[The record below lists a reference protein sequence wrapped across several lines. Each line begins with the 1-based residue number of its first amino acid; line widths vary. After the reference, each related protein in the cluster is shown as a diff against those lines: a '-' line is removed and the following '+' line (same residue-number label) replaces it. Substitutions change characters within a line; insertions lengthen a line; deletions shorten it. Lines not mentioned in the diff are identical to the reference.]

1 MAYGGLVIMHYS
13 FFRPRVLILAP
24 VLLLLVIAM
33 GCGGTA
39 AEPIVVEKE
48 VIKEIIKEIPVEKE
62 VIKEVLTEVVVEKEV
77 VKEVVVEVVAT
88 AVPVMKVQE
97 KSGKAQVAQQ
107 VQDTSKADP
116 NFNPIYGGVINMAQY
131 ADVRQ
136 RLIHQSSV
144 LNMTLSPVFNNLVE
158 WNPETDDVSDLRCDM

>member
-13 FFRPRVLILAP
+13 LVGPRALILAP

-33 GCGGTA
+33 GCGSSAPET
-39 AEPIVVEKE
+39 IVVEKE
-48 VIKEIIKEIPVEKE
+48 VIKEVIKEIPVEKE
-62 VIKEVLTEVVVEKEV
+62 VIKEVTTEVVVEKEV

-88 AVPVMKVQE
+88 AVPVKKVEE

-107 VQDTSKADP
+107 KQDTAKADP

-131 ADVRQ
+131 ADVLS
-136 RLIHQSSV
+136 LIHI
-144 LNMTLSPVFNNLVE
+144 
-158 WNPETDDVSDLRCDM
+158 